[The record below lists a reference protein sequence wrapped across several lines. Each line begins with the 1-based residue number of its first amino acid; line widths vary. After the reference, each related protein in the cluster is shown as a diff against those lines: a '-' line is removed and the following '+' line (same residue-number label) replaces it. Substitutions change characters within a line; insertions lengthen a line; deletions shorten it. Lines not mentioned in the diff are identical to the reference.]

1 MTLKTIKQF
10 ADELAVT
17 KKKVEY
23 QASKLDSSLVPKING
38 VRYLKKEA
46 QTLIKGKLDIDS
58 PPELGGELGAD
69 YLPIFREI
77 KNDIIS
83 DKNQQIKDL
92 KKQIEHLNKL
102 LDQQQQLQLNTQKNL
117 EEQRLFL
124 DKISDENKK
133 NTKRWWRFWY

>member
-23 QASKLDSSLVPKING
+23 QASKLDSSLVPKIKG

-46 QTLIKGKLDIDS
+46 QTLIKGELDIDS
-58 PPELGGELGAD
+58 LPNSPPNLGGELGAD
-69 YLPIFREI
+69 YFPIFREI

-92 KKQIEHLNKL
+92 KKT
-102 LDQQQQLQLNTQKNL
+102 D
-117 EEQRLFL
+117 
-124 DKISDENKK
+124 
-133 NTKRWWRFWY
+133 